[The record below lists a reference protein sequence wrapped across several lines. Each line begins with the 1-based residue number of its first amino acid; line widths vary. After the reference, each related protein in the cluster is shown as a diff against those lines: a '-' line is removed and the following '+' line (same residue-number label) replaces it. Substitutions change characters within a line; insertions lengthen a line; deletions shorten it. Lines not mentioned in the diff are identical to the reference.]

1 MFNLDVSKASEK
13 EQEIAGLKLLQI
25 QHIIRED
32 MNISFPDLS
41 KKYKDE
47 MNWIAVSI
55 QSIIIKATKE
65 AKDSSDVSSVK

>member
-1 MFNLDVSKASEK
+1 MFNLDVSEASKK

-25 QHIIRED
+25 QAIVRED
-32 MNISFPDLS
+32 MNISFPDLH

-65 AKDSSDVSSVK
+65 SKDASNDSAEK